1 MADMIRVEPANLR
14 DAAARHGEAADYL
27 RTVPASHDAIQHS
40 LDSLGP
46 IFGELR
52 DAARDL
58 LEQRRL
64 CYEQQ
69 AHDHATMADNL
80 KRSAKYWEQHET
92 DTAAEM
98 RGVLDESQ

>member
-1 MADMIRVEPANLR
+1 MEDMIRVEPGNLR
-14 DAAARHGEAADYL
+14 DAAVHHAEAADYL
-27 RTVPASHDAIQHS
+27 RTVPSTHDAIQES

-52 DAARDL
+52 EAGREL

-80 KRSAKYWEQHET
+80 KRSADYWEQHET
-92 DTAAEM
+92 DTAIAM